1 MVIDILG
8 RCCRGRKLHHG
19 LLLLHINLLSNAK
32 STQIYFRTKTKKY
45 LRESEARIAI
55 LDASISPLQ
64 RVPKNVDSN
73 VTICASEVH
82 IIIVRPDL
90 QLAQSVAA
98 LQEDGVPLPDGLEA
112 TAHENED
119 KGISNKSIYIL

>member
-1 MVIDILG
+1 LISSGAVAGDESCTMAFS
-8 RCCRGRKLHHG
+8 CCISPFYPMPSQHK
-19 LLLLHINLLSNAK
+19 
-32 STQIYFRTKTKKY
+32 YFRTKTKKY
-45 LRESEARIAI
+45 LQESVARIAI

-82 IIIVRPDL
+82 SIIVRPNL

-112 TAHENED
+112 IAHENED
-119 KGISNKSIYIL
+119 KRISNKSMYIL